1 MLGISI
7 DMNTKPLTIGDKR
20 RTTVPTS
27 NFGLKTTIMKIFFK
41 EFYLLVIITIVLSA
55 CKNEN
60 DKSVV
65 VDEDEII
72 QEVSVITEDLQSK
85 LTPDT
90 VLYHLKKGNTDYIEN
105 NLTIR
110 NTLARIRVASL
121 GQYPAAVVLSCMDSR
136 VPVEDIF
143 HAGIGDLFVVRVAGN
158 ISNPDILG
166 SLEYGCKVS
175 GAKVIV
181 VLGHEHCGA
190 IKSAIQDVKLGN
202 ITELLTK
209 IKPAIEN
216 VQDFSGEKNYNNL
229 AYMEAVTNSNIR
241 LTIENIRKESPILKE
256 MEDKGEIKIVGAEYR
271 METGKVDFFE

>member
-1 MLGISI
+1 
-7 DMNTKPLTIGDKR
+7 MNTKPLTIGDKR
-20 RTTVPTS
+20 ITTVPTS

-216 VQDFSGEKNYNNL
+216 VQDFYGEKNYNNL